1 MFKWEEFL
9 EQKGAEYAPFDPTR
23 APRLLKELGLSLE
36 GKIVLQVIGTNGKGS
51 TGRFL
56 ALMLKAL
63 GMKVGHFTSPHLLHV
78 CERFWINGECV
89 RDSVLEEAF
98 LHLDVEVLKAAS
110 YFELLTFLAFRV
122 FQTCDVVILEA
133 GLGGEY
139 DSTTTCSTP
148 MMTLFTSIGIDH
160 QDLLGVKLQD
170 IATTKLNAMAKMAV
184 LGIQREEV
192 VVGIARE
199 IARKKG
205 VNLLEVQ
212 AIPQEIFACIKRY
225 NYPSYQA
232 ENLALA
238 WKGVSVLLE
247 GNIVKSKAL
256 VNLAALLS
264 TLCLDLQGRFQCLT
278 PQIYLDVAHNVDGA
292 KALLE
297 HCKQKMVLVYNSYAN
312 KNPKAILSVLKP
324 IIERVEIIAVE
335 NARMITKDAL
345 EKILQDLG
353 IPYCD
358 FTALNRD
365 SHYLVCG
372 SFSVVAQFLK
382 DFKEGRIQNN
392 P

>member
-160 QDLLGVKLQD
+160 QDLLGVKLAYAYTTRHPEYNVDSQIRNLKEM
-170 IATTKLNAMAKMAV
+170 IAGNKISYIISWL
-184 LGIQREEV
+184 
-192 VVGIARE
+192 
-199 IARKKG
+199 RK
-205 VNLLEVQ
+205 
-212 AIPQEIFACIKRY
+212 
-225 NYPSYQA
+225 
-232 ENLALA
+232 
-238 WKGVSVLLE
+238 
-247 GNIVKSKAL
+247 GNIMGIEGFL
-256 VNLAALLS
+256 TLDTTTQRMLLDKVV
-264 TLCLDLQGRFQCLT
+264 CEKEEEIKKIFNERF
-278 PQIYLDVAHNVDGA
+278 
-292 KALLE
+292 K
-297 HCKQKMVLVYNSYAN
+297 CK
-312 KNPKAILSVLKP
+312 
-324 IIERVEIIAVE
+324 
-335 NARMITKDAL
+335 
-345 EKILQDLG
+345 
-353 IPYCD
+353 
-358 FTALNRD
+358 
-365 SHYLVCG
+365 
-372 SFSVVAQFLK
+372 
-382 DFKEGRIQNN
+382 
-392 P
+392 